1 MQYPPGGFAVLLDR
15 DANYFISFKRT
26 VLFLFIFLIL
36 FIKFLS
42 FLNKSIIFIFQIH
55 LLTNDFKY
63 NCIIGGFIMKD
74 QRPIQIFSNLN
85 DNIGVNVIKSPV
97 KLTILEMLRDSDMEF
112 DEIVSNTGKSKSTV
126 SVHLKSLRESGII
139 SYRVHPDDNR
149 KKIFYLNSKY
159 LGSVNIAEPKEIKE
173 TQADYLIENLVDE
186 DAEFSALLFHTLKA
200 MLIQEGINID
210 PILQSTG
217 NSIGK
222 SIFAKLYDDDLDVF
236 LQNISDFWEKKGLGR
251 VSFDVGQIIKVTTF
265 DCFECGLL
273 PKTGKPACFLD
284 TGILEA
290 LFTGFFK
297 LPVSVIETQC
307 YTMGD
312 ERCVFEVEPLAIKK
326 Y

>member
-1 MQYPPGGFAVLLDR
+1 MSVQ
-15 DANYFISFKRT
+15 K
-26 VLFLFIFLIL
+26 
-36 FIKFLS
+36 
-42 FLNKSIIFIFQIH
+42 
-55 LLTNDFKY
+55 
-63 NCIIGGFIMKD
+63 
-74 QRPIQIFSNLN
+74 PIQIFSHAD

-97 KLTILEMLRDSDMEF
+97 KLTILEMLRDRDMEF

-139 SYRVHPDDNR
+139 SYKVHPVDNR

-159 LGSVNIAEPKEIKE
+159 IGSVDISEPKEIEE
-173 TQADYLIENLVDE
+173 TQADYLIKNIVEV
-186 DAEFSALLFHTLKA
+186 DAEFSTLLFHTLKA

-222 SIFAKLYDDDLDVF
+222 SIFDKLYDDDLNVF
-236 LQNISDFWEKKGLGR
+236 MDNLADFWQRKGLGR
-251 VSFDVGQIIKVTTF
+251 LTFNVGQIIKITTY
-265 DCFECGLL
+265 DCFECELL

-284 TGILEA
+284 TGIFEG
-290 LFTGFFK
+290 LFTEFFN

-312 ERCVFEVEPLAIKK
+312 EKCVFEIEPLGILSH
-326 Y
+326 